1 VNTINFYNSN
11 KAKYRTVIVW
21 ICILMMLC
29 TLFVIIPRMLNGLPP
44 SIFGYRAFTVVG
56 RSMEPTFC
64 EGSILIVKQ
73 VDPVDIRSNDII
85 TYYCDR
91 SAVALTTHRVNRIE
105 DLACGCPQFIT
116 KGDNNMVFDPVPVAS
131 EALVGKVKWVVSG
144 NSAATLAVILPELLL
159 SAIMYVSY
167 LILFKNRHQYS
178 PQSTGRLLQ

>member
-1 VNTINFYNSN
+1 MNKINFNNSN
-11 KAKYRTVIVW
+11 MVKCRTIFIC

-29 TLFVIIPRMLNGLPP
+29 TLIVITPRLANGLPP

-73 VDPVDIRSNDII
+73 VEPADIRSNDII
-85 TYYCDR
+85 TYFCDR
-91 SAVALTTHRVNRIE
+91 SSVALTTHRVSRIE

-116 KGDNNMVFDPVPVAS
+116 KGDNNMVFDPDPVVS
-131 EALVGKVKWVVSG
+131 EALVGKVQWVVSG
-144 NSAATLAVILPELLL
+144 SPAATFAVILPELSL
-159 SAIMYVSY
+159 SAIMYVGY
-167 LILFKNRHQYS
+167 VILFKNRHQYS